1 MSVTIEQDLKEY
13 LDQKFKQ
20 FDQRFENIEQSIGKI
35 DDRLNKLEVGQARL
49 EERLTGEIKILDE
62 KLTGEIKTLAAK
74 VDGISKRLDSQE
86 FVSRGV
92 LVGLI
97 VAVVGG
103 AAKLFGLVGN
113 P

>member
-1 MSVTIEQDLKEY
+1 MSVTTEQELKEY
-13 LDQKFKQ
+13 LDKKFEKFEQQ
-20 FDQRFENIEQSIGKI
+20 FDKI
-35 DDRLNKLEVGQARL
+35 DERLNRLEIGQA
-49 EERLTGEIKILDE
+49 EIKGEIKALE
-62 KLTGEIKTLAAK
+62 AK

-97 VAVVGG
+97 IAIAGG